1 MSLSRSVVVLGW
13 VSVVGV
19 LLLARAAVLATPFS
33 ATEAAAWLIFGFAP
47 VVIARFVVGGPA
59 STTIAQVLYPNEPNA
74 TRGGLAAQSGSSRR
88 EGQS

>member
-33 ATEAAAWLIFGFAP
+33 ATEAAVWFIFGCAP

-59 STTIAQVLYPNEPNA
+59 SPTIAQVLYPTEPNA
-74 TRGGLAAQSGSSRR
+74 TRGIPLPSGSSRR
-88 EGQS
+88 EGRS